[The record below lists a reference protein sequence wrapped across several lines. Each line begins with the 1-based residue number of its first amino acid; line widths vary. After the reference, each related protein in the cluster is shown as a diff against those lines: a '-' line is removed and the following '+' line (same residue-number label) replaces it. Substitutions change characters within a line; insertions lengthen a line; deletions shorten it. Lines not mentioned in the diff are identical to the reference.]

1 MIEQSDSDIDEDGDL
16 VDNLFSVQNF
26 GTSKADD
33 KKAQDMLKRFQTSE
47 KEMAEHEKSLP
58 EEEKFQKDSEVN
70 ALEEMM
76 DEANTKSDMSKT
88 YKLFNWI
95 TLQNQEQVLRYFSP
109 SLYREKAFVEPMW
122 ASQINRYP

>member
-1 MIEQSDSDIDEDGDL
+1 
-16 VDNLFSVQNF
+16 
-26 GTSKADD
+26 
-33 KKAQDMLKRFQTSE
+33 MLKRFQQSE
-47 KEMAEHEKSLP
+47 KEMAEHEKDLP

-95 TLQNQEQVLRYFSP
+95 TLQN
-109 SLYREKAFVEPMW
+109 
-122 ASQINRYP
+122 

>member
-1 MIEQSDSDIDEDGDL
+1 
-16 VDNLFSVQNF
+16 
-26 GTSKADD
+26 
-33 KKAQDMLKRFQTSE
+33 
-47 KEMAEHEKSLP
+47 MAEHEKDLP

-95 TLQNQEQVLRYFSP
+95 TLQN
-109 SLYREKAFVEPMW
+109 
-122 ASQINRYP
+122 